1 MLWVCDLRAKYRS
14 CRKPRF
20 LENLNLWKTGSIGS
34 FFAIF
39 AFLVAALTQE
49 YYHDAETAELWWFI
63 AALGMISVLKKKNSK
78 LEEHS

>member
-1 MLWVCDLRAKYRS
+1 VSAWYKRLLTLLFVSHA
-14 CRKPRF
+14 P
-20 LENLNLWKTGSIGS
+20 GS

-63 AALGMISVLKKKNSK
+63 TAVGMIGVLNKEK
-78 LEEHS
+78 LHHRVP